1 MRARSSGTIRTTA
14 TRAAWCA
21 GASLLAVVMGG
32 CMAMESQPSGS
43 WLKTRY
49 GPPAGR
55 RIVLVEPAE
64 PHAFE
69 EGVELAAEHKYIE
82 AEAKFAQVLSW
93 SQAANDRPRAAEAT
107 FWLGFCKEKQ
117 GRLAEARDRYR
128 ALVDEYPGTPAAAQA
143 DKRRAQLTG
152 PPGGAGKVPAP
163 APRPGPSRPPTR

>member
-107 FWLGFCKEKQ
+107 FWLGFC
-117 GRLAEARDRYR
+117 
-128 ALVDEYPGTPAAAQA
+128 
-143 DKRRAQLTG
+143 
-152 PPGGAGKVPAP
+152 
-163 APRPGPSRPPTR
+163 